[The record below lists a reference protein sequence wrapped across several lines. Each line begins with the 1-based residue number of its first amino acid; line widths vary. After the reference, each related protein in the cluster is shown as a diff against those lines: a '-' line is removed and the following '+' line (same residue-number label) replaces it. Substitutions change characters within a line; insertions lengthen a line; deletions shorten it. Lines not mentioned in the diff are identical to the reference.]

1 MAWQNNTAE
10 LRGTLAGPPELS
22 HISRGTEYYAVT
34 LITRRLSGARDR
46 ANVILPGGLLPCLPE
61 PGEKFWLRGELRSFN
76 NRSGSGS
83 RLMLYV
89 YGQELAPAE
98 DLGEDRNDVTLTG
111 ALCKP
116 PTWRRTPMGR
126 EICDLMLAVNR
137 RYGRSDYLPC
147 IAWGKNA
154 LRASAWSVGR
164 IVSLQ
169 GRFQS
174 RIYVKT
180 LETGET
186 RERTAYEVS
195 VTAFLP
201 DPEPEPETEPSLL

>member
-10 LRGTLAGPPELS
+10 LRGTLEGPPELS
-22 HISRGTEYYAVT
+22 HISRGMEYYGVT
-34 LITRRLSGARDR
+34 LLTRRLSGTLDR
-46 ANVILPGGLLPCLPE
+46 ANVILPRGLLPCLPE
-61 PGEKFWLRGELRSFN
+61 PGEKLWLRGELRSFN

-83 RLMLYV
+83 RLVLYIF
-89 YGQELAPAE
+89 GQEAAPAE
-98 DLGEDRNDVTLTG
+98 DPGEDKNEVSLTG

-116 PTWRRTPMGR
+116 PIWRRTPMGR

-154 LRASAWSVGR
+154 LAAALWEVGTC
-164 IVSLQ
+164 VSLL

-174 RIYVKT
+174 RGYVKT
-180 LETGET
+180 IASGESLEKI
-186 RERTAYEVS
+186 AYEVS

-201 DPEPEPETEPSLL
+201 PEQESDPALL

>member
-10 LRGTLAGPPELS
+10 LRGTLEGPPELS
-22 HISRGTEYYAVT
+22 HISRGMEYYSVT
-34 LITRRLSGARDR
+34 LSTRRLSGTRDR
-46 ANVILPGGLLPCLPE
+46 ANVILPRSLLPCLPE
-61 PGEKFWLRGELRSFN
+61 PGEKLWLRGELRSFN

-83 RLMLYV
+83 RLVLYIF
-89 YGQELAPAE
+89 GQEAAPAE
-98 DLGEDRNDVTLTG
+98 DPGEDKNEVALTG

-116 PTWRRTPMGR
+116 PIWRRTPMGR

-154 LRASAWSVGR
+154 QAASLWEVGTG
-164 IVSLQ
+164 VSLL

-174 RIYVKT
+174 RGYVKT
-180 LETGET
+180 TDSGESLEK
-186 RERTAYEVS
+186 TAYEVS

-201 DPEPEPETEPSLL
+201 PEPDPAAL

>member
-10 LRGTLAGPPELS
+10 LRGTLEGAPELS
-22 HISRGTEYYAVT
+22 HISRGQEYYGFT
-34 LITRRLSGARDR
+34 LLTRRLSGAADR
-46 ANVILPGGLLPCLPE
+46 ANIILPREMLPCLPE
-61 PGEKFWLRGELRSFN
+61 PGERLWLRGELRSFN

-83 RLMLYV
+83 RLVLYI
-89 YGQELAPAE
+89 YAQELSPAE
-98 DLGEDRNDVTLTG
+98 DAGEDRNELTLTG
-111 ALCKP
+111 ALCKV

-147 IAWGKNA
+147 IAWGRNA
-154 LRASAWSVGR
+154 QLASSWTVGDP
-164 IVSLQ
+164 VSLQ

-174 RIYVKT
+174 RSYVKT
-180 LETGET
+180 LPTGET
-186 RERTAYEVS
+186 QEKTAYEVS

-201 DPEPEPETEPSLL
+201 LPEPLLP

>member
-22 HISRGTEYYAVT
+22 HLSRGTEYYTVP

-46 ANVILPGGLLPCLPE
+46 ANVILPGALLPCLPE
-61 PGEKFWLRGELRSFN
+61 PGEKLWLRGELRSFN
-76 NRSGSGS
+76 NRSGFGS
-83 RLMLYV
+83 RLV
-89 YGQELAPAE
+89 ITVLARQLCPTRE
-98 DLGEDRNDVTLTG
+98 EHENFVELTG
-111 ALCKP
+111 ALCRAP
-116 PTWRRTPMGR
+116 VYRTTPMGR
-126 EICDLMLAVNR
+126 EICDVMLAVNR

-154 LRASAWSVGR
+154 LLASAWAVGR
-164 IVSLQ
+164 TVSLR

-174 RIYVKT
+174 RVYVKT

-186 RERTAYEVS
+186 REKTAYEVS
-195 VTAFLP
+195 VTAFDP
-201 DPEPEPETEPSLL
+201 DPEPSPDPASP

>member
-22 HISRGTEYYAVT
+22 HISRGTEYHTLT

-46 ANVILPGGLLPCLPE
+46 ANVILPAGLLPCVPE
-61 PGEKFWLRGELRSFN
+61 PGETLWLRGELRSFN

-89 YGQELAPAE
+89 YAQELAPSE
-98 DLGEDRNDVTLTG
+98 DLGEDRNEVALTG
-111 ALCKP
+111 VLCKP
-116 PTWRRTPMGR
+116 PSWRRTPMGR

-147 IAWGKNA
+147 IAWGRNS
-154 LRASAWSVGR
+154 LTASSWEVGR
-164 IVSLQ
+164 TVSLR

-174 RIYVKT
+174 RNYVKT

-186 RERTAYEVS
+186 QERTAYEVS

-201 DPEPEPETEPSLL
+201 EPEPEPSSP

>member
-10 LRGTLAGPPELS
+10 LRGTLLSEPELS
-22 HISRGTEYYAVT
+22 HISRGMEYYGLT
-34 LITRRLSGARDR
+34 LLTRRLSGVLDR
-46 ANVILPGGLLPCLPE
+46 ADVILKRPLLLCLPE
-61 PGEKFWLRGELRSFN
+61 AGEKLWLRGELRSFN

-83 RLMLYV
+83 RLVLYIFA
-89 YGQELAPAE
+89 QETAPSE
-98 DLGEDRNDVTLTG
+98 EEGEDRNEITLSGT
-111 ALCKP
+111 LCKP
-116 PTWRRTPMGR
+116 PVWRRTPMGR

-154 LRASAWSVGR
+154 LQAALWTVGQPVCLR
-164 IVSLQ
+164 

-174 RIYVKT
+174 RGYVKT

-186 RERTAYEVS
+186 LEKTAYEVS
-195 VTAFLP
+195 VTEFLLP
-201 DPEPEPETEPSLL
+201 PEEE

>member
-22 HISRGTEYYAVT
+22 HISRGTEFYAVP
-34 LITRRLSGARDR
+34 LITRRLSSARDR

-61 PGEKFWLRGELRSFN
+61 PGEKLWLQGELRSFN

-83 RLMLYV
+83 RLMLYI

-98 DLGEDRNDVTLTG
+98 DLGEDRNEITLTG
-111 ALCKP
+111 ALCKA

-137 RYGRSDYLPC
+137 RYGRSDYIPC

-154 LRASAWSVGR
+154 LLASAWAVGR
-164 IVSLQ
+164 TVTLL

-174 RIYVKT
+174 RAYVKT

-186 RERTAYEVS
+186 REKTAYEVS

-201 DPEPEPETEPSLL
+201 EPETESDPSSP

>member
-10 LRGTLAGPPELS
+10 LRGTLEDTPELS
-22 HISRGTEYYAVT
+22 HISRGMEYYGVT
-34 LITRRLSGARDR
+34 LLTRRLSGTLDR
-46 ANVILPGGLLPCLPE
+46 ANVILPRGLLPCLPE
-61 PGEKFWLRGELRSFN
+61 PGEKLWLRGELRSFN

-98 DLGEDRNDVTLTG
+98 DPGEDRNEIALTG
-111 ALCKP
+111 ALCKA

-154 LRASAWSVGR
+154 LTASGWEIGR
-164 IVSLQ
+164 TVSLK

-186 RERTAYEVS
+186 QERTAYEVS

-201 DPEPEPETEPSLL
+201 EPEPDPASP

>member
-10 LRGTLAGPPELS
+10 LRGTLEGTPALS
-22 HISRGTEYYAVT
+22 HISRGMEYFS
-34 LITRRLSGARDR
+34 LSLLTRRLSGAQDR
-46 ANVILPGGLLPCLPE
+46 ANVVLPRTLLPCLPE
-61 PGEKFWLRGELRSFN
+61 PGEKLWLRGELRSFN

-83 RLMLYV
+83 RLVLYV
-89 YGQELAPAE
+89 FAQELAPAE
-98 DLGEDRNDVTLTG
+98 ELAEDENEVLLTG
-111 ALCKP
+111 ALCKAP
-116 PTWRRTPMGR
+116 VWRRTPMGR

-154 LRASAWSVGR
+154 RQASAWEVGDA
-164 IVSLQ
+164 VSLR

-174 RIYVKT
+174 RGYVKT
-180 LETGET
+180 TETGESQ
-186 RERTAYEVS
+186 ERTAFEVS

-201 DPEPEPETEPSLL
+201 PADPD

>member
-22 HISRGTEYYAVT
+22 HVSRGTEYYAVA

-61 PGEKFWLRGELRSFN
+61 TGERLWLRGELRSFN

-98 DLGEDRNDVTLTG
+98 DPGEDRNEIALTG
-111 ALCKP
+111 ALCKA

-126 EICDLMLAVNR
+126 EICDLMLAVPR
-137 RYGRSDYLPC
+137 RYGRGDYLPC
-147 IAWGKNA
+147 IAWGRNA
-154 LRASAWSVGR
+154 QEAAQWKQGR
-164 IVSLQ
+164 PVRLT

-174 RIYVKT
+174 RNYIKVT
-180 LETGET
+180 ETGSIQ
-186 RERTAYEVS
+186 RTAYEIS
-195 VTAFLP
+195 ITSFLP
-201 DPEPEPETEPSLL
+201 EV

>member
-10 LRGTLAGPPELS
+10 LRGTLEGPPELS
-22 HISRGTEYYAVT
+22 HISRGMEYYSVT
-34 LITRRLSGARDR
+34 LSTRRLSGTRDR
-46 ANVILPGGLLPCLPE
+46 ANVILPRSLLPCLPE
-61 PGEKFWLRGELRSFN
+61 PGEKLWLRGELRSFN

-83 RLMLYV
+83 RLVLYIF
-89 YGQELAPAE
+89 GQEAAPAE
-98 DLGEDRNDVTLTG
+98 DPGEDKNEVALTG

-116 PTWRRTPMGR
+116 PIWRRTPMGR

-154 LRASAWSVGR
+154 QAASLWEVGTG
-164 IVSLQ
+164 VSLL

-174 RIYVKT
+174 RGYVKT
-180 LETGET
+180 TDSGESLEK
-186 RERTAYEVS
+186 TAYEVS

-201 DPEPEPETEPSLL
+201 LPSAGADAL

>member
-22 HISRGTEYYAVT
+22 HVSRGTEYYAVA

-61 PGEKFWLRGELRSFN
+61 TGERLWLRGELRSFN

-98 DLGEDRNDVTLTG
+98 DPGEDRNEIALTG
-111 ALCKP
+111 ALCKA

-126 EICDLMLAVNR
+126 EICDLMLAVPR
-137 RYGRSDYLPC
+137 RYGRGDYLPC
-147 IAWGKNA
+147 IAWGRNA
-154 LRASAWSVGR
+154 QEAAQWKQGR
-164 IVSLQ
+164 PVRLT

-174 RIYVKT
+174 RNYIKVT
-180 LETGET
+180 ETGSIQ
-186 RERTAYEVS
+186 RTAYEIS
-195 VTAFLP
+195 ITSFLP
-201 DPEPEPETEPSLL
+201 EA

>member
-22 HISRGTEYYAVT
+22 HISRGTEFYAVP
-34 LITRRLSGARDR
+34 LITRRLSSARDR

-61 PGEKFWLRGELRSFN
+61 PGEKLWLRGELRSFN

-83 RLMLYV
+83 RLMLYI

-98 DLGEDRNDVTLTG
+98 DLGEDRNEITLTG
-111 ALCKP
+111 ALCKA

-137 RYGRSDYLPC
+137 RYGRSDYIPC
-147 IAWGKNA
+147 IARGKNA
-154 LRASAWSVGR
+154 LLASAWAVGR
-164 IVSLQ
+164 TVTLL

-174 RIYVKT
+174 RAYVKT

-186 RERTAYEVS
+186 REKTAYEVS

-201 DPEPEPETEPSLL
+201 EPETESDPSSP

>member
-22 HISRGTEYYAVT
+22 HISRGTEYYAVP

-46 ANVILPGGLLPCLPE
+46 ANVILPGGLLSCLPE
-61 PGEKFWLRGELRSFN
+61 PGEKLWLRGELRSFN

-83 RLMLYV
+83 RLLLYI

-98 DLGEDRNDVTLTG
+98 DLGEDRNEIALTG

-154 LRASAWSVGR
+154 LQASDWSVGR
-164 IVSLQ
+164 IVSLL

-174 RIYVKT
+174 RVYVKT

-186 RERTAYEVS
+186 QERTAYEVS
-195 VTAFLP
+195 ITAFLP
-201 DPEPEPETEPSLL
+201 DPEPETAPSSL

>member
-10 LRGTLAGPPELS
+10 LRGTLEGPPERS
-22 HISRGTEYYAVT
+22 HISRGQEYYGFT
-34 LITRRLSGARDR
+34 LLTRRLSGTPDR
-46 ANVILPGGLLPCLPE
+46 ANIILPRGMLPCLPE
-61 PGEKFWLRGELRSFN
+61 PGERLWLRGELRSFN
-76 NRSGSGS
+76 NRSGTGS
-83 RLMLYV
+83 RLVLYI
-89 YGQELAPAE
+89 YAQELSPAE
-98 DLGEDRNDVTLTG
+98 EPGEDKNELTLAG
-111 ALCKP
+111 ALCKA

-154 LRASAWSVGR
+154 QLASGWTVGDP
-164 IVSLQ
+164 VALQ

-174 RIYVKT
+174 RSYVKT
-180 LETGET
+180 LETGESL
-186 RERTAYEVS
+186 EKTAFEVS

-201 DPEPEPETEPSLL
+201 PPEPELP

>member
-22 HISRGTEYYAVT
+22 HISRGTEYYGFT
-34 LITRRLSGARDR
+34 LVTRRLSGVRDR
-46 ANVILPGGLLPCLPE
+46 AGVILPGGLLPCLPE
-61 PGEKFWLRGELRSFN
+61 AGEALWLRGELRSFN

-83 RLMLYV
+83 RLMLYI
-89 YGQELAPAE
+89 YAQELAPAE
-98 DLGEDRNDVTLTG
+98 DEGEDRNEILLTG

-116 PTWRRTPMGR
+116 PAWRRTPMGR

-147 IAWGKNA
+147 IAWGRNA
-154 LRASAWSVGR
+154 LTASAWAVGKT
-164 IVSLQ
+164 VSLR

-174 RIYVKT
+174 RLYTKT

-186 RERTAYEVS
+186 QERTAYEVS

-201 DPEPEPETEPSLL
+201 EPEPDPAPFLP